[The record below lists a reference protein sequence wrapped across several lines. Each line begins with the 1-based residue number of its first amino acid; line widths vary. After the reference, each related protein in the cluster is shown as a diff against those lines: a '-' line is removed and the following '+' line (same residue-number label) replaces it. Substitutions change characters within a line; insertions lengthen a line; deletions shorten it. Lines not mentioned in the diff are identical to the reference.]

1 MADWGDVVVLL
12 IASALFAFA
21 VAACVFFVSIFMD
34 ALFKIVTT
42 RSLDSLFTLAISLLA
57 ATVAGFFAV
66 VFVFAAAKAG
76 E

>member
-1 MADWGDVVVLL
+1 
-12 IASALFAFA
+12 
-21 VAACVFFVSIFMD
+21 VFFVSIFMD
-34 ALFKIVTT
+34 ALVKIVTT
-42 RSLDSLFTLAISLLA
+42 RSLDSLFALAISLLA